1 MVQLLVVRAFE
12 RELAA
17 EERVEKHAEGPD
29 VRRGTRIFDL
39 SDDFRS
45 HIRWSPTEKLD
56 LFVMGDACRKAEI
69 YQLDSLLRLVQQDI
83 FQLDIPMSYI
93 ALVAIVNRLDDL
105 APEKFCLELWH
116 LSIRF
121 HFEITVQTASIDEF
135 HDEENLLRR
144 LKYLEKLCNM
154 LMVKLLHDFHFTFD
168 TFPPVRLH

>member
-1 MVQLLVVRAFE
+1 MALVQQY
-12 RELAA
+12 
-17 EERVEKHAEGPD
+17 
-29 VRRGTRIFDL
+29 
-39 SDDFRS
+39 FRS
-45 HIRWSPTEKLD
+45 DVLGRSANRVRPLLD
-56 LFVMGDACRKAEI
+56 YLREAEI
-69 YQLDSLLRLVQQDI
+69 NQLDSLLRLVQQDI

-105 APEKFCLELWH
+105 APEEFCLKFGH
-116 LSIRF
+116 LAIGF

-135 HDEENLLRR
+135 HDEENLLGR